1 MQIINL
7 SRNAVLRLTAEFAK
21 ERGDYLIEE
30 PSTLR
35 IFANFAVSFIGNE
48 TFPTNRTNSMAGSR
62 LPKTNAK
69 LCFKSFGR
77 SDWC

>member
-7 SRNAVLRLTAEFAK
+7 SRNEVPRLTAKFAK

-35 IFANFAVSFIGNE
+35 IFANFAVSFNDSE
-48 TFPTNRTNSMAGSR
+48 TLPTNRTLTMAGSP

-69 LCFKSFGR
+69 LCFQSFG
-77 SDWC
+77 